1 MGDSRVWHI
10 PCFTPLP
17 SESSEIELENSGHTR
32 SLVLAL
38 LHKLSLGQRL
48 ERTEEGCRE
57 IFSADLI
64 PGALDYSS
72 LWGLCFVPDFC
83 HVCLPFFYDSRPMLL
98 HLDSLPHP
106 VNALVFHLV
115 TPVLCLI
122 STLLVA
128 VTLLSLTDILCVTGV
143 IPGFLMISKA
153 PCPGLSIKPGSNVWS
168 YHLLKCLSPSRASL
182 LTWPFI
188 SPCFSN

>member
-1 MGDSRVWHI
+1 MAHSLLHSS
-10 PCFTPLP
+10 P
-17 SESSEIELENSGHTR
+17 ESSEIELENSGHTR

-48 ERTEEGCRE
+48 ERTEEDCRE
-57 IFSADLI
+57 IFSDDLI
-64 PGALDYSS
+64 PGASDYSS
-72 LWGLCFVPDFC
+72 LWGLCFVPDFR

-98 HLDSLPHP
+98 HLDSFPNP

-128 VTLLSLTDILCVTGV
+128 ATLLSLTDILRVTGV
-143 IPGFLMISKA
+143 IPGFLSLSKA
-153 PCPGLSIKPGSNVWS
+153 PCPGLSIKPGSNCMVVS
-168 YHLLKCLSPSRASL
+168 FAQMSEPLEGISANLAFRLPMFQQLKG
-182 LTWPFI
+182 
-188 SPCFSN
+188 